1 VSDKDGPNGGNQW
14 PLLLGLLGA
23 SVGFTFVLYVLGTIA
38 ETSRFHAL
46 KLPGDQTITA
56 VSHDPLVVIGGRT
69 LAPPLMWAVSALA
82 LFYILVAL
90 GRRETER
97 RDARGDASDG
107 RGDTSKKRVALPVR
121 SLAAVG
127 AVFVGAAVAVG
138 VVVHAQWWNYPIV
151 AVATVSVAVLGLWH
165 LRPKDLGAHSQVL
178 RTGAAVGLV
187 AAGVVGTVALYD
199 MWTPPVHLEFAEVHF
214 VGGGQACGIFL
225 TLTSDDI
232 YLAPA
237 TEEDDT
243 FYTHRRVAVL
253 PRSNVESITLSPRVP
268 VSDDRRGADGGA
280 DKSDL
285 ACVRQPKR

>member
-1 VSDKDGPNGGNQW
+1 VSDKDGPNGGNPW

-23 SVGFTFVLYVLGTIA
+23 SVGFTFVLYVVGTIA

-46 KLPGDQTITA
+46 KLPGDQTITSF
-56 VSHDPLVVIGGRT
+56 SHDPLVVIGGRA
-69 LAPPLMWAVSALA
+69 LAPPLLWAVSAFA

-90 GRRETER
+90 SRRETKR
-97 RDARGDASDG
+97 RDE
-107 RGDTSKKRVALPVR
+107 RGDTNQERGDPSRERVALPPR

-138 VVVHAQWWNYPIV
+138 VVVHAQWWNYPVV
-151 AVATVSVAVLGLWH
+151 ALVTVAVAVLGLRH
-165 LRPKDLGAHSQVL
+165 LRRPDLRAHRQVL
-178 RTGAAVGLV
+178 STGAAIGLV
-187 AAGVVGTVALYD
+187 AAGVVWTVALYD
-199 MWTPPVHLEFAEVHF
+199 MWTPPVHLEYAEVHF

-237 TEEDDT
+237 REEDDT

-253 PRSNVESITLSPRVP
+253 PRSKVEQITLSPRVP
-268 VSDDRRGADGGA
+268 VRDDRADMSNA

-285 ACVRQPKR
+285 ACLRQPKR